1 MKSRKRDEIDNF
13 KAWLVG
19 RGAELLVETNEWEIV
34 RFKGGGVTSIIYV
47 NKIGKRTFTGLAQ
60 AAWEAFKKND
70 PAYRIPVQKTGF
82 VSEKS
87 KRNPPVIETLIAR
100 DGNECFY
107 CGVSFED
114 ISIARTREHLVAQAH
129 GGPNHI
135 SNIFLACVLCNTEA
149 GHLSAPEKIR
159 LRDFKRGYRDSPKVG
174 KATGEGLA
182 SPAAFNSTGGD

>member
-1 MKSRKRDEIDNF
+1 VKSRKRDEVDNF

-19 RGAELLVETNEWEIV
+19 RGAELLVTTNEWEVV
-34 RFKGGGVTSIIYV
+34 RFKGGGVTSIIYQ
-47 NKIGKRTFTGLAQ
+47 KLTGQRTFTGQAQ

-70 PAYRIPVQKTGF
+70 PDFRLAVQRPPDAF
-82 VSEKS
+82 LQRN

-100 DGNECFY
+100 DGDECFY
-107 CGVSFED
+107 CGMAFRTPE
-114 ISIARTREHLVAQAH
+114 ARTREHLIAQAH

-159 LRDFKRGYRDSPKVG
+159 LREFKRGFRDSPNVG
-174 KATGEGLA
+174 EAAGTGLA
-182 SPAAFNSTGGD
+182 SSAAFNEGENR